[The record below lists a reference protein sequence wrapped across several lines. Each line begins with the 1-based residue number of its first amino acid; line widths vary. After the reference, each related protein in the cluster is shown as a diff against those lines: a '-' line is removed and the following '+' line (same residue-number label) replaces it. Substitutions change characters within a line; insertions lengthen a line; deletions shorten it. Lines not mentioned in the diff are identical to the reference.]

1 MNLSFFENLV
11 EQKLLA
17 THTCYLATVS
27 SVNGNYAN
35 IEPLSLV
42 KAVNSTAKR
51 QAVINNVPICKHA
64 VEDVTA
70 GSTVV
75 VACMERDI
83 SQTRK
88 GIFAL
93 PSLRRHSLSDS
104 IVIGVIE

>member
-1 MNLSFFENLV
+1 MNLKYFENLI
-11 EQKLLA
+11 EQKLLT
-17 THTCYLATVS
+17 THTCYLAKVLNVS
-27 SVNGNYAN
+27 GSKAH
-35 IEPLSLV
+35 IQPLSLV
-42 KAVNSTAKR
+42 KAVGSTAKR

-64 VEDVTA
+64 LEDVVE

-83 SQTRK
+83 TQTRK

-104 IVIGVIE
+104 IVIGVIT